1 MLLRSSVVAI
11 TDTSAEKF
19 VCDPVSCVTLRRGIT
34 GRTSGERGFTTS
46 LLKKQNLALV
56 GVSSIRLRFVW
67 ELGLSTAGVVIS
79 LPLDTP
85 EVCLK
90 GSEQASS
97 MRSEGGIAAFDCES
111 SRGCGGGGDGA
122 CLDGRE
128 KKAFHFS
135 PSSILNS
142 AVEVASVCADAFEF
156 ELDWPL

>member
-1 MLLRSSVVAI
+1 M
-11 TDTSAEKF
+11 
-19 VCDPVSCVTLRRGIT
+19 RRGIT

-97 MRSEGGIAAFDCES
+97 MRSEGGIAAFDSES
-111 SRGCGGGGDGA
+111 SRGCGGGGDVP
-122 CLDGRE
+122 L
-128 KKAFHFS
+128 
-135 PSSILNS
+135 SIMDDVHVVLQFNYCVDQS
-142 AVEVASVCADAFEF
+142 DCMV
-156 ELDWPL
+156 PLMHRLYPP